1 MTPTSTDPLAL
12 LNHPSTDTLLQLALE
27 EDLGRGDVTTELM
40 VPESRAGHARIL
52 TREDVVVAGL
62 PLLSRVRDLMGATFH
77 IEEAVEDGRTLTAG
91 EVLAEIE
98 GPAGEILSAERLL
111 LNLLQRMTG
120 IATITRHCVKL
131 MANEKVRLLETRKTL
146 PGWRRLDKYA
156 VLMGGGTNHR
166 LGLHD
171 QILAKENHFALSGS
185 QGEDFAHTVAAL
197 LAARPEGMLVEIEVE
212 SLEQLNSVLALDPTV
227 DIVLL
232 DNMPT
237 DALRRAVSLRDA
249 QGGRPLLEA
258 SGGIRPEALREVAA
272 TGVDRISMGAL
283 THSVRAPD
291 LTLLFD

>member
-12 LNHPSTDTLLQLALE
+12 VNHPSTDALLRLALE
-27 EDLGRGDVTTELM
+27 EDLGQGDVTTAIM
-40 VPESRAGHARIL
+40 VPANIEGHAQIL

-62 PLLSRVRDLMGATFH
+62 PLLSRVRDLMGASFH
-77 IEEAVEDGRTLTAG
+77 VEEAVEDGQR
-91 EVLAEIE
+91 VLAGGVLARLE

-111 LNLLQRMTG
+111 LNLLQRLTG
-120 IATITRHCVKL
+120 IATMTRRCVEL
-131 MANEKVRLLETRKTL
+131 MGNEKARLLETRKTL

-171 QILAKENHFALSGS
+171 QILAKENHFALAGS
-185 QGEDFAHTVAAL
+185 TAEDFAQAVVSL
-197 LAARPEGMLVEIEVE
+197 LDARPEGMLVEVEVE
-212 SLEQLNSVLALDPTV
+212 SLEQLTTILTLEPTV

-232 DNMPT
+232 DNMT
-237 DALRRAVSLRDA
+237 IDELRRAVSLRDA
-249 QGGRPLLEA
+249 RGAKPLLEA
-258 SGGIRPEALREVAA
+258 SGGIGPKTLRDVAA